1 MPPPGLAERLRAY
14 QDALPGSA
22 GETYLAARRI
32 PLALVQRLGVG
43 YAAAGRWAHVD
54 AAGRPIRDWPD
65 GRLVFPHT
73 DLHGRIVNLYGRAV
87 GDAPKEQK
95 HDHLA
100 GAKGYFNAPALCDGD
115 APVTICEGAFDAL
128 ALMAAGVPRV
138 VAIFGVTGWRWD
150 WARAT
155 RDLIFALD
163 GDAGGQAAFHALA
176 PAARLRGKRVA
187 YVEPEAYGGTKDAAA
202 AWAAGTLHLG
212 DWTCIFAEETAVP
225 ARRPPEPLARPR
237 PAAMQWGEALLA
249 CERALEVHDKQAAY
263 ELSQIWLADGPAALV
278 AREDELRADV
288 AALPAEAALPTD
300 LAGALF
306 AWKNAAY
313 MARRRSC

>member
-1 MPPPGLAERLRAY
+1 MVESGRRWGPGERRSLREEDLARCAPIAGEGGRSLRAYCPFHGSDRQRSLRVTVETGQFKCFACGAWGYLERVADLQLDRVHPMSAPPPPPLRSSEPMPPPGLAERLRAY

-100 GAKGYFNAPALCDGD
+100 GAKGYFNAP
-115 APVTICEGAFDAL
+115 
-128 ALMAAGVPRV
+128 
-138 VAIFGVTGWRWD
+138 
-150 WARAT
+150 
-155 RDLIFALD
+155 
-163 GDAGGQAAFHALA
+163 
-176 PAARLRGKRVA
+176 
-187 YVEPEAYGGTKDAAA
+187 
-202 AWAAGTLHLG
+202 
-212 DWTCIFAEETAVP
+212 
-225 ARRPPEPLARPR
+225 
-237 PAAMQWGEALLA
+237 
-249 CERALEVHDKQAAY
+249 
-263 ELSQIWLADGPAALV
+263 
-278 AREDELRADV
+278 
-288 AALPAEAALPTD
+288 
-300 LAGALF
+300 
-306 AWKNAAY
+306 
-313 MARRRSC
+313 